1 MLLHVGIKTVAFA
14 TLFGA
19 AHAFAGS
26 SLFALPGDLQ
36 SEAKRSVKLALNAD
50 YKTSY
55 QVSEKIRAKNP
66 GAACVLRNVVR
77 LSEFD
82 DVGDTLALEKAAKEL
97 SECTAEGAWDVLRA
111 FELGYA
117 QSALGSSLKG
127 ALGTRSAAKKFE
139 DSEDKDAKAFYSIY
153 AYYVDDGL
161 SFLPFV
167 SDDRDAYLKI
177 LEERSANS
185 ELFWALFA
193 TPLAWMY
200 YDKQEYGKAL
210 KVVERAISKAPANPV
225 FWQMKADMLYKQK
238 KYAEAAKIYEKSAA
252 EYLKRTGKSVR
263 YFCAIGNLS
272 RIYLDAGDTEKSKF
286 YADKLLDPDYEKI
299 EKWMPG
305 SLVKDLEKKDLL

>member
-97 SECTAEGAWDVLRA
+97 SEKIMPIGAKM
-111 FELGYA
+111 Y
-117 QSALGSSLKG
+117 QQ
-127 ALGTRSAAKKFE
+127 AADEAPK
-139 DSEDKDAKAFYSIY
+139 DGDAKTS
-153 AYYVDDGL
+153 DG
-161 SFLPFV
+161 
-167 SDDRDAYLKI
+167 SDDAV
-177 LEERSANS
+177 EGEVV
-185 ELFWALFA
+185 
-193 TPLAWMY
+193 
-200 YDKQEYGKAL
+200 DK
-210 KVVERAISKAPANPV
+210 
-225 FWQMKADMLYKQK
+225 
-238 KYAEAAKIYEKSAA
+238 
-252 EYLKRTGKSVR
+252 
-263 YFCAIGNLS
+263 
-272 RIYLDAGDTEKSKF
+272 
-286 YADKLLDPDYEKI
+286 
-299 EKWMPG
+299 
-305 SLVKDLEKKDLL
+305 